1 MLRRRALLGLLGAGA
16 VTATALAVGI
26 AGAAPPGPPRGPDHT
41 QNPIKHLV
49 VIFQENVSF
58 DHYFGTYP
66 DAANPGGQNGGPT
79 FTARPGTPALNGLL
93 PATDSSLPAA
103 LQHPDDLTTTNPNS
117 SLPMRLDWTPNGV
130 AGSGT
135 GQETC
140 DQDHSYSDEEQS
152 FDGNADGSAFKMDQ
166 FVQSVGKAT
175 GKTPDG
181 NASCD
186 PRTVMD
192 YYDGNSTTA
201 FWNYAQHYSMSDN
214 SFDTSFGPSAP
225 GAINLVSGNTGGVD
239 TSHEAKNPSIASST
253 SPNADITSDGNGGF
267 SLTSDAQPYWDDCST
282 RDAVGLT
289 GTNIGDE
296 LNAAGISWGWF
307 QGGFRP
313 TTTFADAIKSTQIG
327 AAHPNQT
334 TSQFFP
340 DEFTGSFTGKYV
352 PPSNTSSG
360 LTSGLGTTGDQALCN
375 TYHAIGVALGSTSA
389 ADPPNNGGLAIPSD
403 ARWGYKDDYIAHHE
417 PFQYYASTANP
428 HHLTVDDSQLHGPGS
443 LSTVGTDTQSF
454 SGAYGVGPQFDTP
467 NHNYD
472 SSDFDALVAA
482 IDDHKLPPDALPA
495 VTFLKAPGYQDGHAQ
510 YSNPRDEQAFV
521 VKEVN
526 ALEQSPDWSSTAV
539 VVNYDDSDGWYDH
552 YYTGVTNPSNGVG
565 ADNLTGP
572 TVLGKIQAGNP
583 TSGHCG
589 SGKAL
594 GPGANGQQGRC
605 GFSSRLPM
613 MLISPC
619 AAPDTVDHHISDQA
633 SIINFIE
640 YNLEPRSDHGLLRP
654 GAGREGQGRGDSVRP
669 RGVVRLLELQRAGGR
684 ARPGHRRDRDVGL
697 APARR
702 QPGRRLGQ
710 RRPVQLED
718 RRADPGHVRPGRQPV
733 RHGPLRRPGPG
744 LRLRRREPHRRD
756 PQRRPSRGSQPESRE
771 PHERRPQ
778 GRQDHRR
785 LVRRRD
791 VVEHDLPRRH
801 EFDRRRRYVPGPPH
815 ALDEQTTGGA
825 SAPPYARRYP
835 SRSSMQ
841 AKNQM
846 NVIATR
852 PRSATPV
859 AGESAP
865 STTTLATSAAKVAN
879 QTTPA
884 VRRIVCPNQASYS
897 TTGTS
902 RGAGCGAGSGATT
915 RTGATTRSG
924 LAGAG
929 STGRS
934 KATTRSAR
942 RALSLC
948 PRARCRWLCASAARR
963 IDPTISAR

>member
-41 QNPIKHLV
+41 QTPIKHLV

-79 FTARPGTPALNGLL
+79 FTARPGTPAVNGLL

-225 GAINLVSGNTGGVD
+225 GAINLVSGNTGCVD

-334 TSQFFP
+334 TSQSFP

-565 ADNLTGP
+565 ADNLTCP

-619 AAPDTVDHHISDQA
+619 AAPDTVDHDISDQA

-640 YNLEPRSDHGLLRP
+640 YNWSLDPITGSFDQVLAGKDKAEGIPFDLAGLFDFSNCNVPAVQLDPATGEIAMSGSHLHGDNQGSEWANGDLSGSKIDGQIQGTFAP
-654 GAGREGQGRGDSVRP
+654 GANLSDTDLSGVQAQGSDFAGANLTGAILRGAHLEGANLSHANLTNADLRD
-669 RGVVRLLELQRAGGR
+669 
-684 ARPGHRRDRDVGL
+684 AR
-697 APARR
+697 
-702 QPGRRLGQ
+702 
-710 RRPVQLED
+710 
-718 RRADPGHVRPGRQPV
+718 
-733 RHGPLRRPGPG
+733 
-744 LRLRRREPHRRD
+744 
-756 PQRRPSRGSQPESRE
+756 
-771 PHERRPQ
+771 
-778 GRQDHRR
+778 
-785 LVRRRD
+785 
-791 VVEHDLPRRH
+791 
-801 EFDRRRRYVPGPPH
+801 
-815 ALDEQTTGGA
+815 TTGASFGGA
-825 SAPPYARRYP
+825 TWS
-835 SRSSMQ
+835 
-841 AKNQM
+841 N
-846 NVIATR
+846 AT
-852 PRSATPV
+852 
-859 AGESAP
+859 
-865 STTTLATSAAKVAN
+865 
-879 QTTPA
+879 
-884 VRRIVCPNQASYS
+884 CPD
-897 TTGTS
+897 GTS
-902 RGAGCGAGSGATT
+902 
-915 RTGATTRSG
+915 
-924 LAGAG
+924 
-929 STGRS
+929 STADGG
-934 KATTRSAR
+934 TCQGHLTH
-942 RALSLC
+942 
-948 PRARCRWLCASAARR
+948 
-963 IDPTISAR
+963 